1 MGPQKGAGP
10 RWITRF
16 VIPEGGHSSGRG
28 GESPDDGCY
37 SQRRMAIKPTE
48 SQVRPEAEAE
58 HSPPSPG
65 EVRRLQGFDCDFC
78 EKHFEG
84 PPAGSGLFLWSRG
97 DEYRFEEPPLCE
109 ECAMRIS
116 VGAVLKWESEEE
128 EG

>member
-1 MGPQKGAGP
+1 
-10 RWITRF
+10 
-16 VIPEGGHSSGRG
+16 
-28 GESPDDGCY
+28 
-37 SQRRMAIKPTE
+37 MAIKPTE
-48 SQVRPEAEAE
+48 TQVRAEAEAE
-58 HSPPSPG
+58 HTPPSPG

-78 EKHFEG
+78 ERHFEG
-84 PPAGSGLFLWSRG
+84 TPAGSGLFLWSRG

>member
-1 MGPQKGAGP
+1 MTLLAVQLRAGAG
-10 RWITRF
+10 RALK
-16 VIPEGGHSSGRG
+16 
-28 GESPDDGCY
+28 CY
-37 SQRRMAIKPTE
+37 SPSRMAIKPTE
-48 SQVRPEAEAE
+48 SQSRPEPD
-58 HSPPSPG
+58 HSPSAPG

-78 EKHFEG
+78 ARHFDG
-84 PPAGSGLFLWSRG
+84 PPAGSGLFLWTRG